1 MKRKM
6 SLILTAMIAVLLTSC
21 ITTSFY
27 QVYKAVPAD
36 KSIIKDNNLVYE
48 DVSCKVS
55 YNFWSEGGNIG
66 FIFYNKTDN
75 NIYLN
80 LDESFFVLNG
90 VAYDYFKNR
99 VYTHST
105 SSGATSSS
113 AATASKSVTGIN
125 FLDLLQTNRIQ
136 ATSGVGLMSSSG
148 YSISF
153 NEEKVVCVPAKTS
166 KMITEYNINDYLYR
180 DCDLFKYPTKKQVK
194 SKSFTKAD
202 SPIIFSNR
210 ITYTIEQSEEK
221 VKFENEFYVSEIS
234 NYPEG
239 EFFESKYDE
248 YCGQKSTTTTRYFKN
263 ASSDK
268 FFIKYTKGTDPWKH

>member
-21 ITTSFY
+21 VTTSFY
-27 QVYKAVPAD
+27 QVYKAVPSD
-36 KSIIKDNNLVYE
+36 NSIIKDNYLVYE
-48 DVSCKVS
+48 DENCKVS

-66 FIFYNKTDN
+66 FLFYNKTDN
-75 NIYLN
+75 NVYLN
-80 LDESFFVLNG
+80 LNESFFVLNG

-99 VYTHST
+99 VFTHST

-148 YSISF
+148 YSVSF
-153 NEEKVVCVPAKTS
+153 NEEKYVCVPAKTS
-166 KMITEYNINDYLYR
+166 KMITEYKINDYLYR

-194 SKSFTKAD
+194 SKSFTKIE

-239 EFFESKYDE
+239 EIFESKYDE
-248 YCGQKSTTTTRYFKN
+248 FCGQKSTTTTRYFKN
-263 ASSDK
+263 VSPDK
-268 FFIKYTKGTDPWKH
+268 FYIKYTKGTDPWKH